1 MTNIDIKIEKL
12 LKLAKK
18 NPKNYVKIADIYFDD
33 SNFKKA
39 ENYYKK
45 AIENG
50 ICAYQ
55 QLGYVYDYQHQ
66 YKKAFNTYLEGID
79 ARDIDCMIYV
89 GYNYE
94 VGHIVKKDIKKAIEY
109 YMMASN
115 LGSAIAA
122 RNLGN
127 IYYFDMPCKDDKN
140 ENVKKALGFYE
151 RAFYLG
157 ETSITKK
164 IGFIYLNDET
174 LKDVKK
180 AIEWYKKGLNLGDHS
195 LNFDL
200 AYIYFNDRFVPHD
213 YEKGYAYLIDGVK
226 NNDPESLYMQ
236 ARIYEEGWY
245 GIKAD
250 EKKYIY
256 YLKKAAKLGQD
267 DALLDL
273 GYYYSKRKNYDKA
286 LDCFAEYELDTVGL
300 YWAIAT
306 ICEDQKQDYD
316 NALRYYQMAMEDNFP
331 DAIERMA
338 EAYLGDNLGL
348 EKDEKIALKLFK
360 KAARLGNV
368 AAQYNLGMAYA
379 CGYYGLEANKEKAI
393 FWLKKSAKGENPMAC
408 LQLGLYYYYTVKTK
422 ETYKKAFNLFK
433 NAFNLGE
440 KEAIVNVGLCYL
452 QGNGIKE
459 NKMEAVKCFKMAANK
474 LGSGLGFYNLGICYE
489 NGFGVH
495 QDYRQ
500 AIEMYGKSVELGEK
514 TGLEAI
520 KRVYSK
526 MNDNVHRA

>member
-250 EKKYIY
+250 EKNIFIISRRQQNLDKMMHFLIWAIII
-256 YLKKAAKLGQD
+256 LKGKIMIKPWT
-267 DALLDL
+267 ALLNMNLALL
-273 GYYYSKRKNYDKA
+273 GFIGQLLRYVKIKSRIMITH
-286 LDCFAEYELDTVGL
+286 LDTIK
-300 YWAIAT
+300 WQWKI
-306 ICEDQKQDYD
+306 IF
-316 NALRYYQMAMEDNFP
+316 QM
-331 DAIERMA
+331 
-338 EAYLGDNLGL
+338 
-348 EKDEKIALKLFK
+348 
-360 KAARLGNV
+360 
-368 AAQYNLGMAYA
+368 Q
-379 CGYYGLEANKEKAI
+379 
-393 FWLKKSAKGENPMAC
+393 
-408 LQLGLYYYYTVKTK
+408 
-422 ETYKKAFNLFK
+422 
-433 NAFNLGE
+433 
-440 KEAIVNVGLCYL
+440 
-452 QGNGIKE
+452 
-459 NKMEAVKCFKMAANK
+459 
-474 LGSGLGFYNLGICYE
+474 
-489 NGFGVH
+489 
-495 QDYRQ
+495 
-500 AIEMYGKSVELGEK
+500 
-514 TGLEAI
+514 
-520 KRVYSK
+520 
-526 MNDNVHRA
+526 